1 MTLAAKQLDIVFDK
15 VSRQFRQDDDKRDPM
30 KNEKLGRFSFWINE
44 NRKKITNKLNSNNQ
58 LKFCF
63 RDL

>member
-15 VSRQFRQDDDKRDPM
+15 VSRQFRQDGDKRNPK

-44 NRKKITNKLNSNNQ
+44 NRKKQNIKTNRQ
-58 LKFCF
+58 EHIA
-63 RDL
+63 